1 MAQHQQPKLE
11 ARHYILLQAINRLG
25 SMSAAA
31 DMLGVTPSA
40 VTHRIR
46 EAERRLGISLTT
58 RQGPQLQLSLS
69 GKRLAQSAERAL
81 DELFRAE
88 IDAVRIGMGAA
99 GSIVRVGM
107 ETYNF
112 FHWLPS
118 FLKHLAAI
126 DASLQVEIL
135 GEATRE
141 PLRLLH
147 DHSLDVVLIPGPL
160 REEKRVTFHR
170 FKRDELICI
179 TASSHRLASR
189 RFIEADDLTA
199 ETYHTYSATVTEGF
213 EYERFFRPASRYP
226 VRLVPLSVPEAVQE
240 LVAADLGISILSK
253 WAAQPRL
260 DRREIAGIR
269 LGKKGMNLD
278 WHAAIREGDARNSPA
293 AICVGALVNWNPGK
307 RQKGHSLR

>member
-1 MAQHQQPKLE
+1 MTQHQQPKLE
-11 ARHYILLQAINRLG
+11 ARHYILLQAIHRLG

-31 DMLGVTPSA
+31 DRLGVTPSA

-46 EAERRLGISLTT
+46 EAERRLGISLTA
-58 RQGPQLQLSLS
+58 RLGSQLQLSLS

-88 IDAVRIGMGAA
+88 IDATRIGSGAGSTVRIGMG
-99 GSIVRVGM
+99 
-107 ETYNF
+107 TYNF

-118 FLKHLAAI
+118 FLKHLAAV
-126 DASLQVEIL
+126 DPTLQVEIV

-147 DHSLDVVLIPGPL
+147 DNSVDVVLIPGPP
-160 REEKRVTFHR
+160 REEKRVAFHP

-179 TASSHRLASR
+179 TAASHRLASR
-189 RFIEADDLTA
+189 RFIEAGDLTA
-199 ETYHTYSATVTEGF
+199 ETFHTYSAVVTEGF
-213 EYERFFRPASRYP
+213 EYERFFRPAGRYP

-240 LVAADLGISILSK
+240 LVAANLGISILSK

-260 DRREIAGIR
+260 NRGEIAGIR
-269 LGKKGMNLD
+269 LTREGMSLD
-278 WHAAIREGDARNSPA
+278 WHAAIRDSDGEGSPA
-293 AICVGALVNWNPGK
+293 ATCARALASWKP
-307 RQKGHSLR
+307 RA

>member
-1 MAQHQQPKLE
+1 MAQKQPKLE
-11 ARHYILLQAINRLG
+11 ARHYILLQAIHRLG

-31 DMLGVTPSA
+31 DQLGVTPSA

-58 RQGPQLQLSLS
+58 RLGSQLQLSLS

-88 IDAVRIGMGAA
+88 IDALRIGRGAT
-99 GSIVRVGM
+99 GSIVRLGM

-112 FHWLPS
+112 FHWLPA
-118 FLKHLAAI
+118 FLKHLASV
-126 DASLQVEIL
+126 DSTLQVEIL

-147 DHSLDVVLIPGPL
+147 DNSLDVVLIPGPL
-160 REEKRVTFHR
+160 REEKRVAFHR

-179 TASSHRLASR
+179 TASSHRLAKR
-189 RFIEADDLTA
+189 RFIEAEDLTA
-199 ETYHTYSATVTEGF
+199 ETFHTYSAVVTQGF
-213 EYERFFRPASRYP
+213 EYERFFRPAGRYP

-240 LVAADLGISILSK
+240 LVAADLGVSILSK

-260 DRREIAGIR
+260 DRGEIAGIR
-269 LGKKGMNLD
+269 LGRKGMNLE
-278 WHAAIREGDARNSPA
+278 WHAAIRESDARNSPA
-293 AICVGALVNWNPGK
+293 AICARALASW
-307 RQKGHSLR
+307 RS